1 MTIKVIFPDN
11 HSIEGETPTEVL
23 LAFLHLN
30 ERHAKPSLSYP
41 LARAKNLMSDRVYDW
56 CLRHVDTS
64 LKPTAFLQK
73 VAELGVIDIE
83 WGGWRNL
90 VDTSKVQGDGP

>member
-1 MTIKVIFPDN
+1 MTIKVTFPDK
-11 HSIEGETPTEVL
+11 HSLEGETPTEVL
-23 LAFLHLN
+23 LAFLRLN
-30 ERHAKPSLSYP
+30 DHHANAPQMYP
-41 LARAKNLMSDRVYDW
+41 LERAKLLMSNRVYDW
-56 CLRHVDTS
+56 CYRHVDPS

-90 VDTSKVQGDGP
+90 VGTGEMQGDGS